1 MNLASGGND
10 NKLILWNIYKGDMMI
25 KLKEHKAAIRAV
37 EFSPHQNN
45 VLLSGGGTKDQ
56 SICVWNIS
64 TMQLESKIK
73 VDS

>member
-25 KLKEHKAAIRAV
+25 KFKEHKAAVKAV

-45 VLLSGGGTKDQ
+45 ILLSGGGYKRSKHMRLEYFDS
-56 SICVWNIS
+56 SIGIENKG
-64 TMQLESKIK
+64 E
-73 VDS
+73 

>member
-25 KLKEHKAAIRAV
+25 KFKEHKAAVKAV

-45 VLLSGGGTKDQ
+45 ILLSGGGGIKDQ
-56 SICVWNIS
+56 SICVWNIL
-64 TMQLESKIK
+64 TAQLE
-73 VDS
+73 